1 MDLGIVDSI
10 WDVSLHRE
18 RHSLVLVA
26 SSLPAAKMG
35 WYKARIGFEGRIW
48 EEQRMLPEGNY
59 DKHPDTNRPPIRA
72 IIEAI
77 PDEDAEA
84 VAAVRLAYDI
94 LSIEEE

>member
-1 MDLGIVDSI
+1 MDLGIIESI

-18 RHSLVLVA
+18 GGSFVLVA
-26 SSLPAAKMG
+26 SSLPAANIG

-59 DKHPDTNRPPIRA
+59 DKHPASNRPPIRA

-77 PDEDAEA
+77 PEEDEEA
-84 VAAVRLAYDI
+84 VAAVRLAYGV
-94 LSIEEE
+94 LPIEEE